1 MWIQML
7 IIRMMKV
14 KGSQKVTWEI
24 MSVKGWQRQM
34 ALKMRTPIQ
43 NHKQKQVTHHKN
55 NNDLIK
61 QFYAVKEASL
71 SCGGGGLLVK
81 LFGDSPTTLKQ
92 T

>member
-1 MWIQML
+1 MRIQML
-7 IIRMMKV
+7 IIQMM
-14 KGSQKVTWEI
+14 STN
-24 MSVKGWQRQM
+24 GWQRQM

-61 QFYAVKEASL
+61 HFYAVEEASL